1 MGTDGPHGG
10 AGRAT
15 WTWHATEQRQRAFYC
30 GYHWARS
37 VRRWWVP
44 VTYLAVW
51 ELTRILLPSCMMPG
65 IGHATLDLTDL
76 VLGAMLWPT

>member
-1 MGTDGPHGG
+1 MAEHEVRAVGHVGLDLACYG
-10 AGRAT
+10 AEA
-15 WTWHATEQRQRAFYC
+15 
-30 GYHWARS
+30 AR
-37 VRRWWVP
+37 VLLWVP

>member
-1 MGTDGPHGG
+1 MGECGLYVPVWLLGMGGHGCTPS
-10 AGRAT
+10 GR
-15 WTWHATEQRQRAFYC
+15 WLQL
-30 GYHWARS
+30 
-37 VRRWWVP
+37 WVP

-76 VLGAMLWPT
+76 VLGEIDR